1 MKKFMNWML
10 AAILICGTSVVL
22 TSCSKSDDND
32 DKGSTTPNTY
42 EVTLTAVLP
51 ESAAGLYTLNVEYTD
66 GNGKAS
72 TGTVK
77 AGDTSDVMPA
87 NMKTLYDSE
96 KAFTIGLVGWDAE
109 KAKMFDQL
117 IVKNFKFTVPA
128 GKSYRY
134 KVTMK
139 ARTDYVTPSEDGFYF
154 VVPFASP
161 YYTRI
166 SGNQDFVGVNEELN
180 LRVGGPVETSN
191 VADFIQIYDG
201 KVISEGSKTMH

>member
-10 AAILICGTSVVL
+10 AAILICGASVVL
-22 TSCSKSDDND
+22 TSCSSSDDND
-32 DKGSTTPNTY
+32 DNTTPNTY

-87 NMKTLYDSE
+87 NMKTLYDGE
-96 KAFTIGLVGWDAE
+96 KAFAIGLAGWDAE

-139 ARTDYVTPSEDGFYF
+139 ARTDYVKPSADAFYF
-154 VVPFASP
+154 VVPFA
-161 YYTRI
+161 YADVVRV
-166 SGNQDFVGVNEELN
+166 SGNQPYSGLTGELT
-180 LRVGGPVETSN
+180 LSGLGPIDSEISE
-191 VADFIQIYDG
+191 FIKFYDG
-201 KVISEGSKTMH
+201 KVIAEASRTM

>member
-139 ARTDYVTPSEDGFYF
+139 ARTDYVKPSADAFYF
-154 VVPFASP
+154 VVPFA
-161 YYTRI
+161 YADVVRV
-166 SGNQDFVGVNEELN
+166 SGNQPYSGLQGELKLN
-180 LRVGGPVETSN
+180 GFGPVDAAEISE
-191 VADFIQIYDG
+191 FIKLYDG
-201 KVISEGSKTMH
+201 KVIAEASRTM